1 MVCRSCRRF
10 LNELKKE
17 LKALITRRAL
27 VKRALAAAGAGLVLG
42 HARGG
47 LAAEPPPET
56 TRIRLSRYP
65 VDIVCVAAEW
75 VAEELLRAEGFETV
89 EYVLIEGDNLDLL
102 ANGGIDVTF
111 NAAPGLV
118 LAVAEGKPLV
128 GLGGMHGGCYELFG
142 STRVRSVAD
151 LRGRTVAVA
160 DADRHVF
167 VAAMVSFVGL
177 DPRKDVKIVLTSDA
191 TQQFIEG
198 KVDAALGFPPEPQ
211 EFRARKIG
219 RVIVNTSTDRPW
231 SQYFCCFAAGNRNFV
246 RKHPVATKR
255 ALRALVKAVDIC
267 AAEPD
272 RVVRGLI
279 DRGFLKNYDYSL
291 QALREIPYR
300 RWREYDSADTIRF
313 FALRMHEAGM
323 IKSSP
328 QKIIAEGMDWR
339 FVNELKKELKG

>member
-1 MVCRSCRRF
+1 M
-10 LNELKKE
+10 
-17 LKALITRRAL
+17 ITRRAL
-27 VKRALAAAGAGLVLG
+27 VKRALAAAGAAGLFG
-42 HARGG
+42 HARTG

-56 TRIRLSRYP
+56 TRIRLSRFP
-65 VDIVCVAAEW
+65 FDIACLAPLW

-89 EYVLIEGDNLDLL
+89 EYVSSKDDSDLL
-102 ANGGIDVTF
+102 AKGGIDVTF
-111 NAAPGLV
+111 RDAQGLV
-118 LAVAEGKPLV
+118 LGVAEGQPLV
-128 GLGGMHGGCYELFG
+128 GLGGMHGGCYELVG
-142 STRVRSVAD
+142 SARVGSVAE

-160 DADRHVF
+160 NPGRHAF

-177 DPRKDVKIVLTSDA
+177 DPRKDVKIVLTEDA
-191 TQQFIEG
+191 AQQFVEG
-198 KVDAALGFPPEPQ
+198 KVDAVLGFPPEPQ

-231 SQYFCCFAAGNRNFV
+231 SQYFCCFATGNRDFV

-255 ALRALVKAVDIC
+255 ALRAFVKAVDIC

-279 DRGFLKNYDYSL
+279 DRRFLKNYEYSL

-313 FALRMHEAGM
+313 FALRLHEAGM

-328 QKIIAEGMDWR
+328 QKIIADGTDWR

>member
-1 MVCRSCRRF
+1 M
-10 LNELKKE
+10 
-17 LKALITRRAL
+17 ITRRAL
-27 VKRALAAAGAGLVLG
+27 VKRALAAVGAAGLFG
-42 HARGG
+42 QARTG

-56 TRIRLSRYP
+56 TRIRLSRFP
-65 VDIVCVAAEW
+65 FDIACLAPLW

-89 EYVLIEGDNLDLL
+89 EYVSSKDDSDLL
-102 ANGGIDVTF
+102 AKGGIDVTF
-111 NAAPGLV
+111 RDAQGLV
-118 LAVAEGKPLV
+118 LGVAEGHPLV

-142 STRVRSVAD
+142 SARVRSVAE

-160 DADRHVF
+160 NPGRHAF
-167 VAAMVSFVGL
+167 VAAIVSFVGL
-177 DPRKDVKIVLTSDA
+177 DPRKDVKIVLTEDA
-191 TQQFIEG
+191 AQQFVEG
-198 KVDAALGFPPEPQ
+198 KVDAVLGFPPEPQ

-231 SQYFCCFAAGNRNFV
+231 SQYFCCFATGNRDFV
-246 RKHPVATKR
+246 RKHPVAAKR

-272 RVVRGLI
+272 RVVRRLT
-279 DRGFLKNYDYSL
+279 DRGFLKNYQYSL

-313 FALRMHEAGM
+313 FALRLHEAGM
-323 IKSSP
+323 IKASP
-328 QKIIAEGMDWR
+328 QKIIADGMDWR